1 VGSHYRL
8 SCLHCGKLL
17 DDPQEP
23 FLLSCGEHHR
33 PALLRAVYEE
43 RRLPVDS
50 QEDGLFRYRRWLPI
64 RRTWPGA
71 GGPVVFQSEGLAS
84 HLKLDSLFLAFSG
97 YWPEKGAQLET
108 CSFKELEALSV
119 GARLP
124 SGVERTLVVSS
135 AGNTGRAFLQA
146 FSRYGL
152 PALVVVPE
160 NALPHMW
167 ITGDRHPAVRLAV
180 VRGGGDYLD
189 AIEVGNRIAALPG
202 FFAEGGARNVAR
214 RDGMGSVAL
223 AAAEAMGESPRHYF
237 QAVGSGTGGI
247 AAWEMGLRLQ
257 QDGRFG
263 DWLPRLHLV
272 QSEPFA
278 IMRDAWEAG
287 SRELPLV
294 EEKEAKRRIA
304 RIHSPVLSNRNPPYA
319 VGGGVFDALRD
330 SGGHT
335 YAVSCEEAGEAGR
348 LFESLEGCDLD
359 AAAEVA
365 LAGLIRAVGQGRV
378 RRKESVLLNLTGG
391 GARRLVREIRRTRVH
406 PDVEI
411 PSPGI
416 GQDQLTESLNLLQG
430 ARV

>member
-1 VGSHYRL
+1 MGNHYHL

-23 FLLSCGEHHR
+23 FLLSCGEQHG

-43 RRLPVDS
+43 RRLPVDP
-50 QEDGLFRYRRWLPI
+50 QEQGLFRYRRWLPI

-71 GGPVVFQSEGLAS
+71 GGPVVFQSRGLAA
-84 HLKLDSLFLAFSG
+84 HLKLDALFLAFSG
-97 YWPEKGAQLET
+97 FWPERSAALES

-119 GARLP
+119 GGRLP
-124 SGVERTLVVSS
+124 PGEERTLVVSS

-167 ITGDRHPAVRLAV
+167 ITGERHPAVRLAV

-202 FFAEGGARNVAR
+202 FFPEGGARNVAR
-214 RDGMGSVAL
+214 RDGMGTVAL
-223 AAAEAMGESPRHYF
+223 AAAEALGESPRHYF

-247 AAWEMGLRLQ
+247 AAWEMSLRLR

-287 SRELPLV
+287 SRKLPAV
-294 EEKEAKRRIA
+294 EEQEAKRRIA

-319 VGGGVFDALRD
+319 LGGGVFDALEDCR
-330 SGGHT
+330 GHT
-335 YAVSCEEAGEAGR
+335 YAVSCQEAGEAGR

-378 RRKESVLLNLTGG
+378 RRSESVLLNLTGG
-391 GARRLVREIRRTRVH
+391 GARRLVREIRRTRVQ

-411 PSPGI
+411 PRPGI
-416 GQDQLTESLNLLQG
+416 GEAQLAESLNLLQG
-430 ARV
+430 ARS

>member
-1 VGSHYRL
+1 MGSHYRL
-8 SCLHCGKLL
+8 SCLHCGKLF

-23 FLLSCGEHHR
+23 FLLSCGEKHQ
-33 PALLRAVYEE
+33 PALLRAMYEQ
-43 RRLPVDS
+43 RKLPVDP
-50 QEDGLFRYRRWLPI
+50 QESGLFRYRGWLPI

-71 GGPVVFQSEGLAS
+71 GGPVVFQSRGLAE
-84 HLKLDSLFLAFSG
+84 HLKLDALFLAFSG
-97 YWPEKGAQLET
+97 FWPERGAGLES

-124 SGVERTLVVSS
+124 PGEERALVVSS
-135 AGNTGRAFLQA
+135 AGNTGRAFLQV
-146 FSRYGL
+146 FSRRGL

-180 VRGGGDYLD
+180 LRGGGDYWD
-189 AIEVGNRIAALPG
+189 AIQIGSRIAALPG
-202 FFAEGGARNVAR
+202 FFPEGGARNVAR
-214 RDGMGSVAL
+214 RDGMGTVML
-223 AAAEAMGESPRHYF
+223 AAAEALGECPRHYF

-247 AAWEMGLRLQ
+247 AAWEMSLRLR

-278 IMRDAWEAG
+278 IMRDAWESR
-287 SRELPLV
+287 SRELPAV
-294 EEKEAKRRIA
+294 EEQEAKRRIA

-319 VGGGVFDALRD
+319 LEGGVFDALQD
-330 SGGHT
+330 SGGQT
-335 YAVSCEEAGEAGR
+335 YAVSCEEAAAAGK

-365 LAGLIRAVGQGRV
+365 LAGLIRAVAQGRV
-378 RRKESVLLNLTGG
+378 GRRESVLLNLTGG
-391 GARRLVREIRRTRVH
+391 GARRLARELRRTHVR

-411 PSPGI
+411 AGPRLDD
-416 GQDQLTESLNLLQG
+416 GQLAESLNLLQG
-430 ARV
+430 VRP

>member
-1 VGSHYRL
+1 MASHYRL
-8 SCLHCGKLL
+8 SCLQCGKLF

-23 FLLSCGEHHR
+23 FLLSCSEGHR
-33 PALLRAVYEE
+33 PALLRAVYAE
-43 RRLPVDS
+43 RRLPLDPGES
-50 QEDGLFRYRRWLPI
+50 GLFRYRRWLPI
-64 RRTWPGA
+64 RRTWPEA
-71 GGPVVFQSEGLAS
+71 GGPVVFQSHGLAA
-84 HLKLDSLFLAFSG
+84 HLKLDALFLAFSG
-97 YWPEKGAQLET
+97 FWPERGAALES

-124 SGVERTLVVSS
+124 PGEGRTLVVSS

-146 FSRYGL
+146 FSRFGL

-167 ITGDRHPAVRLAV
+167 ITGERHPAVRLAV

-189 AIEVGNRIAALPG
+189 AIEAGNRIAALPG
-202 FFAEGGARNVAR
+202 YFSEGGARNVAR
-214 RDGMGSVAL
+214 RDGMGTVTL
-223 AAAEAMGESPRHYF
+223 AAAEALGESPRHYF

-247 AAWEMGLRLQ
+247 ASWEMSLRLR

-263 DWLPRLHLV
+263 EWLPQLHLV

-287 SRELPLV
+287 TRELPVL
-294 EEKEAKRRIA
+294 EEQEAKRRIA
-304 RIHSPVLSNRNPPYA
+304 RIHSPVLSNRNPPY
-319 VGGGVFDALRD
+319 GLTGGVFDALQD
-330 SGGHT
+330 SGGRT
-335 YAVSCEEAGEAGR
+335 YAVSCREAGEAGR

-365 LAGLIRAVGQGRV
+365 LAGLIQAVAQGRV
-378 RRKESVLLNLTGG
+378 RRTESVLLNLTGG
-391 GARRLVREIRRTRVH
+391 GARRLVRDLRRTRVH

-411 PSPGI
+411 AGPRI
-416 GQDQLTESLNLLQG
+416 GESELAEALNTMQG
-430 ARV
+430 ARA

>member
-1 VGSHYRL
+1 VGNHYRL
-8 SCLHCGKLL
+8 SCLQCGKLL
-17 DDPQEP
+17 EDSQEP
-23 FLLSCGEHHR
+23 FLLSCGERHR

-43 RRLPVDS
+43 RRLKVDE
-50 QEDGLFRYRRWLPI
+50 QEQGLFRYRRWLPI

-71 GGPVVFQSEGLAS
+71 GGPVVFQSRGLAA
-84 HLKLDSLFLAFSG
+84 HLKLDALFLAFSG
-97 YWPEKGAQLET
+97 FWPEKGAQLET
-108 CSFKELEALSV
+108 CSFKELEALAV
-119 GARLP
+119 AARLP
-124 SGVERTLVVSS
+124 PGEERTLVVSS

-146 FSRYGL
+146 FSRYAL

-167 ITGDRHPAVRLAV
+167 ITGERHPAVRLAV

-189 AIEVGNRIAALPG
+189 TIELGNRIAALPG
-202 FFAEGGARNVAR
+202 FFTEGGARNVAR
-214 RDGMGSVAL
+214 RDGMGTVAL
-223 AAAEAMGESPRHYF
+223 AAAETLGEAPRHYF

-247 AAWEMGLRLQ
+247 AAWEMGLRLR

-278 IMRDAWEAG
+278 IMSDAWKAG
-287 SRELPLV
+287 SRELPVV
-294 EEKEAKRRIA
+294 EEREAKRRIA

-319 VGGGVFDALRD
+319 LGGGVFDALQD
-330 SGGHT
+330 SRGHT
-335 YAVSCEEAGEAGR
+335 YAVSCEEAGQAGR

-378 RRKESVLLNLTGG
+378 GRKESVLLNLTGG
-391 GARRLVREIRRTRVH
+391 GARRLVREVRRTRVQ
-406 PDVEI
+406 PDMEI
-411 PSPGI
+411 PRPGI
-416 GQDQLTESLNLLQG
+416 GEAQLAESMNLLQG
-430 ARV
+430 ARA

>member
-1 VGSHYRL
+1 MGSHYRL
-8 SCLHCGKLL
+8 TCLHCGKLF

-23 FLLSCGEHHR
+23 FLLGCGESHQ
-33 PALLRAVYEE
+33 PALLRALYEDK
-43 RRLPVDS
+43 RLPVDA
-50 QEDGLFRYRRWLPI
+50 QEPGLFRYRRWLPI
-64 RRTWPGA
+64 RQTWPAA
-71 GGPVVFQSEGLAS
+71 GNPVVFQSRALAA
-84 HLKLDSLFLAFSG
+84 HLKLEALFLAFSG
-97 YWPEKGAQLET
+97 FWPERGAALES

-124 SGVERTLVVSS
+124 QGERRTLVVSS

-146 FSRYGL
+146 FSRQGQ

-167 ITGDRHPAVRLAV
+167 IIGDRHPEVRLAV
-180 VRGGGDYLD
+180 VRGGGDYSD
-189 AIEVGNRIAALPG
+189 AIQVGNRIASLPG
-202 FFAEGGARNVAR
+202 FFPEGGARNVAR
-214 RDGMGSVAL
+214 RDGMGTVML

-247 AAWEMGLRLQ
+247 ASWEMSLRLR

-278 IMRDAWEAG
+278 IMRDAWDSG
-287 SRELPLV
+287 SRELPAV
-294 EEKEAKRRIA
+294 EEQDAKRRIA
-304 RIHSPVLSNRNPPYA
+304 RIHSPVLSNRHPPYA
-319 VGGGVFDALRD
+319 LDGGVFDALQD
-330 SGGHT
+330 SAGKT
-335 YAVSCEEAGEAGR
+335 YAVSCEESDQAGR

-365 LAGLIRAVGQGRV
+365 LAGLIRAVDQGQVGRA
-378 RRKESVLLNLTGG
+378 ESVLLNLTGG
-391 GARRLVREIRRTRVH
+391 GARRLIRERRRTRVH

-411 PSPGI
+411 AGPGI
-416 GQDQLTESLNLLQG
+416 GEEQLAESLNLLQG
-430 ARV
+430 ARS

>member
-1 VGSHYRL
+1 MGNHYRL

-23 FLLSCGEHHR
+23 FLLSCGERHR

-43 RRLPVDS
+43 RRLEVDA
-50 QEDGLFRYRRWLPI
+50 QEQGLFRYRRWLPI
-64 RRTWPGA
+64 RRTWPEA
-71 GGPVVFQSEGLAS
+71 GGPVVFQSRGLAA
-84 HLKLDSLFLAFSG
+84 HLKLDALFLAFSG
-97 YWPEKGAQLET
+97 FWPEKGAALET

-124 SGVERTLVVSS
+124 PGEERTLVVSS

-167 ITGDRHPAVRLAV
+167 ITGARHPAVRLAV

-202 FFAEGGARNVAR
+202 FFPEGGARNVAR
-214 RDGMGSVAL
+214 RDGMGTVAL
-223 AAAEAMGESPRHYF
+223 AAAEALGEAPRHYF

-247 AAWEMGLRLQ
+247 AAWEMSLRLR

-287 SRELPLV
+287 SRELPMM
-294 EEKEAKRRIA
+294 EEQEAKRRIA

-319 VGGGVFDALRD
+319 LGGGVFDALED
-330 SGGHT
+330 CGGHT

-378 RRKESVLLNLTGG
+378 RRRESVLLNLTGG
-391 GARRLVREIRRTRVH
+391 GARRLVREIPRTRVH

-411 PSPGI
+411 PLPGI
-416 GQDQLTESLNLLQG
+416 GEDQLAETLDLLQG
-430 ARV
+430 ARA

>member
-8 SCLHCGKLL
+8 SCLQCGKLF

-23 FLLSCGEHHR
+23 FLLSCSEGHR

-43 RRLPVDS
+43 RRLPIDA
-50 QEDGLFRYRRWLPI
+50 QEAGLFRYRRWLPI
-64 RRTWPGA
+64 RRTWPGS
-71 GGPVVFQSEGLAS
+71 GGPVVFQSSGLAA
-84 HLKLDSLFLAFSG
+84 HLKLDALFLAFSG
-97 YWPEKGAQLET
+97 FWPERGAALES

-124 SGVERTLVVSS
+124 SGEERTLVVSS

-146 FSRYGL
+146 FSRHGL

-160 NALPHMW
+160 NALPQMW
-167 ITGDRHPAVRLAV
+167 ITGVRHPAVRLAV

-189 AIEVGNRIAALPG
+189 AIEVGNRIGALPG
-202 FFAEGGARNVAR
+202 FYPEGGARNVAR
-214 RDGMGSVAL
+214 RDGMGTVAL
-223 AAAEAMGESPRHYF
+223 AAAEALGESPRHYF
-237 QAVGSGTGGI
+237 QAVGSGTGAI
-247 AAWEMGLRLQ
+247 AAWEMSLRLR

-278 IMRDAWEAG
+278 ILRDAWEAG
-287 SRELPLV
+287 SRELPAM
-294 EEKEAKRRIA
+294 EEQEAKRRIA

-319 VGGGVFDALRD
+319 LGGGVFDALQD
-330 SGGHT
+330 SGGQT

-365 LAGLIRAVGQGRV
+365 LAGLVRAVAQGKV

-391 GARRLVREIRRTRVH
+391 GARRLVRDIRRTRVH

-411 PSPGI
+411 ASPGI
-416 GQDQLTESLNLLQG
+416 GPSRLAESLNLLQG
-430 ARV
+430 VNA

>member
-8 SCLHCGKLL
+8 SCLQCGKLF

-23 FLLSCGEHHR
+23 FLLSCSEGHR

-43 RRLPVDS
+43 RRLPIDA
-50 QEDGLFRYRRWLPI
+50 QEAGLFRYRRWLPI
-64 RRTWPGA
+64 RRTWPGS
-71 GGPVVFQSEGLAS
+71 GGPVVFQSSGLAA
-84 HLKLDSLFLAFSG
+84 HLKLDALFLAFSG
-97 YWPEKGAQLET
+97 FWPERGAALES

-124 SGVERTLVVSS
+124 SGEERTLVVSS

-146 FSRYGL
+146 FSRHGL

-160 NALPHMW
+160 NALPQMW
-167 ITGDRHPAVRLAV
+167 ITGVRHPAVRLAV

-202 FFAEGGARNVAR
+202 FYPEGGARNVAR
-214 RDGMGSVAL
+214 RDGMGTVAL
-223 AAAEAMGESPRHYF
+223 AAAEALGESPRHYF
-237 QAVGSGTGGI
+237 QAVGSGTGAI
-247 AAWEMGLRLQ
+247 AAWEMSLRLR

-278 IMRDAWEAG
+278 ILRDAWEAG
-287 SRELPLV
+287 SRELPAM
-294 EEKEAKRRIA
+294 EEQEAKRRIA

-319 VGGGVFDALRD
+319 LGGGVFDALQD
-330 SGGHT
+330 SGGQT

-365 LAGLIRAVGQGRV
+365 LAGLVRAVAQGKV

-391 GARRLVREIRRTRVH
+391 GARRLVRDIRRTRVH

-411 PSPGI
+411 ASPGI
-416 GQDQLTESLNLLQG
+416 GPSRLAESLNLLQG
-430 ARV
+430 VNA

>member
-1 VGSHYRL
+1 VGNHYRL
-8 SCLHCGKLL
+8 SCLQCGKLL

-23 FLLSCGEHHR
+23 FLLSCGERHR
-33 PALLRAVYEE
+33 PALLRAVYDET
-43 RRLPVDS
+43 RLAVDE
-50 QEDGLFRYRRWLPI
+50 QEQGLFRYRRWLPI

-71 GGPVVFQSEGLAS
+71 GGPVVFQSRGLAS
-84 HLKLDSLFLAFSG
+84 HLKLDALFLAFSG
-97 YWPEKGAQLET
+97 FWPEKGAQLET

-119 GARLP
+119 GGRLP
-124 SGVERTLVVSS
+124 PGEERTLVVSS
-135 AGNTGRAFLQA
+135 AGNTGRAFLQT

-160 NALPHMW
+160 NALPQMW
-167 ITGDRHPAVRLAV
+167 ITGERHPAVRLAV

-202 FFAEGGARNVAR
+202 FFPEGGARNVAR
-214 RDGMGSVAL
+214 RDGMGTVAL
-223 AAAEAMGESPRHYF
+223 AAAEALGEAPRHYF
-237 QAVGSGTGGI
+237 QAVGSGPGGI
-247 AAWEMGLRLQ
+247 AAWEMGLRLR

-278 IMRDAWEAG
+278 IMRDAWEAR
-287 SRELPLV
+287 SRELPVV
-294 EEKEAKRRIA
+294 EEQEAKRRIA

-319 VGGGVFDALRD
+319 LGGGVFDALED
-330 SGGHT
+330 SGGHA

-378 RRKESVLLNLTGG
+378 RRRESVLLNLTGG
-391 GARRLVREIRRTRVH
+391 GARRMVREVRRTRVR

-411 PSPGI
+411 PRPGV
-416 GQDQLTESLNLLQG
+416 GEAQLVESRNLRQG
-430 ARV
+430 ARA